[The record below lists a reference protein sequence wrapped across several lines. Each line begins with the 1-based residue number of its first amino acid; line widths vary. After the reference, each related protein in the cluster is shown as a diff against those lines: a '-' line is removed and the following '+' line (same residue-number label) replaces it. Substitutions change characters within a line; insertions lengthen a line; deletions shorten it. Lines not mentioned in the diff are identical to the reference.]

1 MADVKIQIYGIRT
14 VEDAR
19 MVIDMGAHHI
29 GVSYGRI
36 KRTPGQL
43 TLERQRKSLWGY
55 SRRRLRSD

>member
-29 GVSYGRI
+29 GVSYIFQRFSK
-36 KRTPGQL
+36 KRR
-43 TLERQRKSLWGY
+43 E
-55 SRRRLRSD
+55 SRRFGI

>member
-29 GVSYGRI
+29 GVS
-36 KRTPGQL
+36 
-43 TLERQRKSLWGY
+43 
-55 SRRRLRSD
+55 